1 MLTAS
6 THPAVSGQ
14 ARLSPPLSGK
24 FVLVPILVCLWDEI
38 ISPLLLYAQTGPRAG
53 VGGMWSAAQQEI
65 LFAPRIEHKIFWPPL
80 AAISVILA
88 IRHWSRLTLP
98 PHITYLFWYLAF
110 AGASVLW
117 AFKPEFSS
125 VRVFQQAMIV
135 ISIVL
140 PALLAARTVDMMRG
154 LFLCFALALIVN
166 LFFVLDQAPMLLEN
180 GRRGYPG
187 YFTFKGVLGEC
198 AAFALLLSL
207 HELVYSG
214 WRRMLG
220 VIVIGIAIYLVIL
233 SDSNGSLSLALVAPV
248 LAGITLLVGKKT
260 RASVA
265 VVLLPIPLLYAGLD
279 SVVGN
284 LVNRISWYLYGN
296 FTLTGRTIIWD
307 FVSSAIALN
316 PLVGW
321 GYRSFWLVGSDGPSL
336 GAPGWVRA
344 MPSSHNGFMEAKL
357 DLGYVGLTL
366 LVVFIFATLHAIGR
380 VAVRDTPRA
389 WLLLTLALYIILTNF
404 LETGW
409 MHGDDMLWLM
419 FLFVAAEA
427 GRYWQPS
434 FRGAPEPIRRSP
446 RIAARRPSLARAQVS
461 GKLGRF

>member
-1 MLTAS
+1 
-6 THPAVSGQ
+6 
-14 ARLSPPLSGK
+14 
-24 FVLVPILVCLWDEI
+24 
-38 ISPLLLYAQTGPRAG
+38 
-53 VGGMWSAAQQEI
+53 
-65 LFAPRIEHKIFWPPL
+65 
-80 AAISVILA
+80 
-88 IRHWSRLTLP
+88 
-98 PHITYLFWYLAF
+98 
-110 AGASVLW
+110 
-117 AFKPEFSS
+117 
-125 VRVFQQAMIV
+125 MIV